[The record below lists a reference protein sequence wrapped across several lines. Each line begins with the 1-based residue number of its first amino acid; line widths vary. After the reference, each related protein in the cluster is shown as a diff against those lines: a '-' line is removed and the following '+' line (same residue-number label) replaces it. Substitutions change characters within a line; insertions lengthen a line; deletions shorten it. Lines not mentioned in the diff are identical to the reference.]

1 MQVIFELVHGIVN
14 CLHRIL
20 DFPHGVVHLGENAF
34 HSVKPRK
41 QQQEESGRAL
51 VMIRNTGP
59 SILTF

>member
-1 MQVIFELVHGIVN
+1 MQVLFDRFHDLVN

-59 SILTF
+59 SRLTF